1 MKKIKVALFGA
12 VVLLV
17 LQFGS
22 RAFTAKAAPDFS
34 SMSKRDYILFMMNN
48 PGYPSNYNSYSM
60 YFGEPG
66 FEELHNWFVNARSE
80 NYYNDRGLRLDSS
93 YPWELTSDRE
103 IIYIRDMRLVAH
115 GRAGDA
121 YTARWDR
128 YNREHGVYEEWERQ
142 QNISANRKMWSQSQ
156 LVGNPNSHG
165 VLTNKDND
173 IYQRVEEDGTVV
185 KGTDLGA
192 GSYNMDEP
200 SGVTKVIMEFLC
212 WLVFFLADG
221 IDSILSTGGIA
232 LDNVIFGRVAGYG
245 VLPAGE
251 TDYITLFGF
260 ELTNGNPY
268 GYIGAM
274 LFQRIRTYIYLFMAV
289 YCLVKMVKIAA
300 STDYMKMK
308 MDFSTFIQN
317 ALLSFS
323 FIVLMPYIFDV
334 YLYIR
339 DVLLKAVAFDSLQ
352 DLFGT
357 TGFLASFRAAAES
370 SSLNIIPNLIYLG
383 AVILSLVVA
392 GIYIAY
398 AMSMMVHFILFPF
411 VCLRGIGDRNAYK
424 EWAAEALGLT
434 IMPLIDGILL
444 IIPLTFSDMADGNLA
459 FNLLSLVS
467 CGMLLTARKQAR
479 RSLGIKDTGLDMGAM
494 ATVVGLGAMMR
505 GLGKTVGK
513 MGKKF
518 GEAREHAKAA
528 EQDENMADFY
538 ENEARAGRV
547 EAPHTGSGKAAPE
560 SGISP
565 GGYGMGNLKRH
576 ANIDN
581 FENGPFK
588 GNLDNSTMAELYRAR
603 ARKHNRE
610 AFKKGVGALGAG
622 AGGLRG
628 FAVGMGAGAFMGV
641 GAQSMLAGAG
651 ADMGSSINGA
661 IQEGGAAGL
670 FAVARQFVDT
680 PHENAEMFSGSSG
693 RELPHV
699 DGEVLT
705 QLMPVN
711 TPTGSGGAADVE
723 VDETLM
729 LGDGGILLG
738 DSQSRDDGF
747 YMGNMET
754 YKACCSDAVR
764 DLEADGALNSNPAFN
779 AARDNV
785 HAKMSILLQRA
796 KNGES
801 PEAIIKGK
809 DGFNELHLEFNH
821 AKSDILKNAAHSRLE
836 QFGPN
841 VYNPEIGQ
849 DKAVADALVQTMLQR
864 KKEDGSAGQLYQG
877 GRYMTNRFDKS
888 YGITWARF
896 EQQILSEC
904 AKHGYTEA

>member
-1 MKKIKVALFGA
+1 MKKVKVALFGA

-17 LQFGS
+17 LLFGS

-173 IYQRVEEDGTVV
+173 VYQRVEEDGTVV

-289 YCLVKMVKIAA
+289 YCLFKMVKIAA

-308 MDFSTFIQN
+308 MDFTTFLQN

-424 EWAAEALGLT
+424 EWAAETLGLT

-467 CGMLLTARKQAR
+467 CGMLLSARKQAR

-494 ATVVGLGAMMR
+494 ATVMGLGAMVK
-505 GLGKTVGK
+505 GIGKTISK
-513 MGKKF
+513 AGKKMS
-518 GEAREHAKAA
+518 ESRESHKMAK
-528 EQDENMADFY
+528 EDDNMADMY
-538 ENEARAGRV
+538 ENEVKAGRV
-547 EAPHTGSGKAAPE
+547 NAPQSAGGKKAPE
-560 SGISP
+560 PGMTP
-565 GGYGMGNLKRH
+565 GGFGADNLKQH

-588 GNLDNSTMAELYRAR
+588 GNLDNQTMANLYRER
-603 ARKHNRE
+603 A
-610 AFKKGVGALGAG
+610 KKRRMTSTKQALGAMATA
-622 AGGLRG
+622 AGGIG
-628 FAVGMGAGAFMGV
+628 GGAVGFGAGAFMG
-641 GAQSMLAGAG
+641 GGPQMYLAGMGMEAG
-651 ADMGSSINGA
+651 SGLGGTVGEFASGKIIDWMNRNQGDAGNSTSGAGGTGS
-661 IQEGGAAGL
+661 
-670 FAVARQFVDT
+670 
-680 PHENAEMFSGSSG
+680 P
-693 RELPHV
+693 LPHV
-699 DGEVLT
+699 DGEELNK
-705 QLMPVN
+705 LMKVD
-711 TPTGSGGAADVE
+711 TSAGAGGAADVE
-723 VDETLM
+723 VDSTLM
-729 LGDGGILLG
+729 LGD
-738 DSQSRDDGF
+738 SQNQARSKEF
-747 YMGNMET
+747 YQGNMKT
-754 YKACCSDAVR
+754 YKTCASDAVR
-764 DLEADGALNSNPAFN
+764 DLEADGALNNNPAFN

-785 HAKMSILLQRA
+785 HAKMRILLQRA
-796 KNGES
+796 QNGES
-801 PEAIIKGK
+801 PESIIKGK
-809 DGFNELHLEFNH
+809 GGFNEVHVEFNR
-821 AKSDILKNAAHSRLE
+821 AKSDILKNATHSKLE

-841 VYNPEIGQ
+841 VYNPEIGK
-849 DKAVADALVQTMLQR
+849 DRAVANALVQTMLQR
-864 KKEDGSAGQLYQG
+864 KNKDGSAGQLYQG
-877 GRYMTNRFDKS
+877 GRYMSNGFDKS
-888 YGITWARF
+888 YRITWAKY

-904 AKHGYTEA
+904 AKHGYTKA

>member
-17 LQFGS
+17 LLFGS

-48 PGYPSNYNSYSM
+48 PGYPSDYNSYSM

-121 YTARWDR
+121 YNARWDR

-142 QNISANRKMWSQSQ
+142 QDISANRKMWSQSQ

-200 SGVTKVIMEFLC
+200 SGVTKIIMEFLC

-289 YCLVKMVKIAA
+289 YCLFKMVKIAA

-339 DVLLKAVAFDSLQ
+339 DVVLKAVAFDSLQ

-444 IIPLTFSDMADGNLA
+444 IIPLTFSDMANGNLA

-494 ATVVGLGAMMR
+494 ATVMGLGMMAKS
-505 GLGKTVGK
+505 LGKTVGK
-513 MGKKF
+513 IGKKI
-518 GEAREHAKAA
+518 GTAKDTFSQAK
-528 EQDENMADFY
+528 EDSNMADMY
-538 ENEARAGRV
+538 NTEVKEGRV
-547 EAPHTGSGKAAPE
+547 EAPSAGGVGGAVGSG
-560 SGISP
+560 GINAV
-565 GGYGMGNLKRH
+565 NLTRH
-576 ANIDN
+576 ANVNN
-581 FENGPFK
+581 FDKGPFQGK
-588 GNLDNSTMAELYRAR
+588 LDNATMAKLYKQR
-603 ARKHNRE
+603 ARKGYYTATKQTLGAVGSGLGGVTGTLGGFGAGVFMGTGVQAALTGMGAE
-610 AFKKGVGALGAG
+610 AGAAIGGFLPEAGLATASGMGGLALKGVGVAVKTGRAVSARNDSRIAEVGASVDFDDYMSKFGTEILTGEVDNEPPAVVGDSVAESAKQKRIGNHVMDVQMHVAVNQGAYYDSAVNVGNYVSNPDNLMNDADFNAKVNNVGAQFESMMERVRGGEHPNVVIDG
-622 AGGLRG
+622 AGGLQEVCTDFNNVKKSHFEVQYSVELANNPDFRASSNDEVNTTAMKA
-628 FAVGMGAGAFMGV
+628 AVEYATNGLRSDGKYMSNDFDKNFGLDWS
-641 GAQSMLAGAG
+641 SMRQQII
-651 ADMGSSINGA
+651 D
-661 IQEGGAAGL
+661 EG
-670 FAVARQFVDT
+670 ARQ
-680 PHENAEMFSGSSG
+680 GKYY
-693 RELPHV
+693 
-699 DGEVLT
+699 
-705 QLMPVN
+705 
-711 TPTGSGGAADVE
+711 TGS
-723 VDETLM
+723 T
-729 LGDGGILLG
+729 
-738 DSQSRDDGF
+738 
-747 YMGNMET
+747 
-754 YKACCSDAVR
+754 K
-764 DLEADGALNSNPAFN
+764 
-779 AARDNV
+779 
-785 HAKMSILLQRA
+785 
-796 KNGES
+796 
-801 PEAIIKGK
+801 
-809 DGFNELHLEFNH
+809 
-821 AKSDILKNAAHSRLE
+821 
-836 QFGPN
+836 
-841 VYNPEIGQ
+841 
-849 DKAVADALVQTMLQR
+849 
-864 KKEDGSAGQLYQG
+864 
-877 GRYMTNRFDKS
+877 
-888 YGITWARF
+888 
-896 EQQILSEC
+896 
-904 AKHGYTEA
+904 